1 MLIDSSI
8 LIDHLR
14 GQLQAKTF
22 LLSVRASGGLHTS
35 AVVAA
40 EVLIGARDLRE
51 QREVDRLLADFRI
64 EHIEPADCALSLDLL
79 RRHRLSSG
87 VGWLDCLIAA
97 TAMRLNVPVATLNE
111 RHFAAIAG
119 LTVNRPY

>member
-1 MLIDSSI
+1 
-8 LIDHLR
+8 
-14 GQLQAKTF
+14 
-22 LLSVRASGGLHTS
+22 LHAS

-40 EVLIGARDLRE
+40 EVLIGARNLRE

-64 EHIEPADCALSLDLL
+64 EQIEPADCALSLDLL
-79 RRHRLSSG
+79 RKHRLSAG

-97 TAMRLNVPVATLNE
+97 TAMRLHVPVATLNE

-119 LTVNRPY
+119 LAVNRPY